1 LSCSPNSRVPVFHS
15 RLELCPYTNSMACLK
30 NIVAKICCGQDTELT
45 SDDVSSVQASWEVV
59 GSAFTPEDVG
69 VLFYKRLFTIAPE
82 ALQLFSF
89 KDEPD
94 VMESEKLR
102 VQGGKTVRAVGTA
115 VTGLNDLDKTV
126 PKLQVLGK
134 IHAGLGVQPKHFDI
148 VGQALLDTLE
158 AGLGDKWNGK
168 LKGSWTKVYK
178 MVAKV
183 MCDAMLE
190 EQKKR
195 AALN

>member
-1 LSCSPNSRVPVFHS
+1 
-15 RLELCPYTNSMACLK
+15 MACLK
-30 NIVAKICCGQDTELT
+30 NIVAKICCGQDTALT
-45 SDDVSSVQASWEVV
+45 SDDVASVQGSWEIV

-89 KDEPD
+89 KDEPN
-94 VMESEKLR
+94 VLESEKMR
-102 VQGGKTVRAVGTA
+102 AQGGKTVKAVNTA
-115 VTGLNDLDKTV
+115 VTGLNDLEKTV
-126 PKLQVLGK
+126 PTLQALGK
-134 IHAGLGVQPKHFDI
+134 IHAGLGVQARHFDI

-158 AGLGDKWNGK
+158 AGLGDKWNSN
-168 LKGSWTKVYK
+168 LKASWAKVYK
-178 MVAKV
+178 IVAKV

-195 AALN
+195 AARN